1 MAEKTP
7 TPAAPAATQQA
18 AAAAPAAATQQAKGR
33 FTAVHGTMVHPF
45 TGVVFNTD
53 DSTKAEVDGWVSYQV
68 KSGKLK
74 ASDD

>member
-1 MAEKTP
+1 MAEKTS
-7 TPAAPAATQQA
+7 TPAAPAAQPA
-18 AAAAPAAATQQAKGR
+18 AAAAPAPAKGR
-33 FTAVHGTMVHPF
+33 FTAVHGTLVHPF

-53 DSTKAEVDGWVSYQV
+53 DSTKADVDGWVSYQI